1 MFQCHTLLSGGFSMR
16 IVPLVAILLCGCYVN
31 VPLSTTPDPGERVH
45 VMLTD
50 QGSIDLA
57 QYLGR
62 NIGSVDGR
70 LLSGGDSTLTLS
82 VSQVTSRSGEE
93 DYWKG
98 ETVKLPRNTVA
109 TVQGRKLSFWRSGLI
124 GGALLGGLAIIVGSG
139 VDGSNGGRTT
149 PPPTSPK

>member
-1 MFQCHTLLSGGFSMR
+1 MR

-45 VMLTD
+45 VLLTD
-50 QGSIDLA
+50 QGSVDLA

-70 LLSGGDSTLTLS
+70 LLSGDDSTLTLS
-82 VSQVTSRSGEE
+82 VSQVTSRTGDE

-98 ETVKLPRNTVA
+98 ETVNLPRRTVA

-124 GGALLGGLAIIVGSG
+124 GSALVGGLAIIVGSG
-139 VDGSNGGRTT
+139 VTGNSGRKTV
-149 PPPTSPK
+149 PPPQTPK